1 MGSGTTSKL
10 ARHRS
15 YAVANCAYPSKIDAI
30 ALASNRHMARENDQ
44 CQRMTVAR
52 KSYRGEDMATVFLTG
67 ASGFLGGH
75 LLRELCAAGCEVR
88 ALSRR
93 SESDAL
99 IAELGGVPVRAE
111 LADVESLK
119 AAQAG
124 CEAVFHAAA
133 DTSMWRPQA
142 AAQTATNL
150 QGTENLLQ
158 AAESAGVQAFV
169 HTSSVSAYS
178 HLAHATLDESVPQR
192 GAESWINYER
202 TKYLGEQAVRRSSVP
217 WIVFNPSHIL
227 GPGDHHNWAR
237 LIILV
242 DREKLPG
249 IPPGIGSFADVRE
262 IASAQVRAWQR
273 QRFGQAYVVGGEH
286 ASFVDF
292 VHRVGAVLGKRTP
305 RGATPAWA
313 LMTFARLAD
322 AWSRVTGKEPD
333 VTPESA
339 MLTCWALRVDSS
351 KAKRELD
358 YIETPLDTLLAD
370 TLAWMRQ
377 EGLVGAEGNPANRA
391 LRVH

>member
-1 MGSGTTSKL
+1 L
-10 ARHRS
+10 AT
-15 YAVANCAYPSKIDAI
+15 
-30 ALASNRHMARENDQ
+30 L
-44 CQRMTVAR
+44 
-52 KSYRGEDMATVFLTG
+52 FLTG

-75 LLRELCAAGCEVR
+75 LLRELLAAGHEVR

-93 SESDAL
+93 VETDAV
-99 IAELGGVPVRAE
+99 ISELGGVPVRAA
-111 LADVESLK
+111 LTDVESMKIAL
-119 AAQAG
+119 AG

-133 DTSMWRPQA
+133 DTSMWKREA
-142 AAQTATNL
+142 AAQTATNVD
-150 QGTENLLQ
+150 GTENLIR
-158 AAESAGVQAFV
+158 AAESAGVRAFV

-178 HLAHATLDESVPQR
+178 HLVHGTLHEQLMQR
-192 GAESWINYER
+192 GGKSWINYER
-202 TKYLGEQAVRRSSVP
+202 TKYLGEQAVRRSNMP

-227 GPGDHHNWAR
+227 GPGDRHNWAR
-237 LIILV
+237 LIVMV

-262 IASAQVRAWQR
+262 IARAQVCAWQR
-273 QRFGQAYVVGGEH
+273 QRFGEAYLVGGEH
-286 ASFVDF
+286 ASFVDL
-292 VHRVGAVLGKRTP
+292 VHRIGNAMGKRTP

-339 MLTCWALRVDSS
+339 TLVCGSLSVDSS

-358 YIETPLDTLLAD
+358 YIETPLETLLAD

-377 EGLVGAEGNPANRA
+377 EGLVGR
-391 LRVH
+391 